1 MPDPFVA
8 AGSRCAGTAVSGSG
22 PASQCCQTRQSGC
35 VAPLSYCGGH
45 PRFTHPTTHKHLGH
59 TAERR
64 QQSNQRE
71 RRDFTIGFCCSSLS
85 QDRGSRRLGCG
96 PCPCR
101 LFFVRGA
108 HGAPSKTSD
117 WPVSRHR
124 ARAAFGPMGK
134 VKIPRDLVSTVT
146 GFLSYYRSYKAGP
159 RVSDC
164 LVALD

>member
-35 VAPLSYCGGH
+35 VAPLSYCVGH
-45 PRFTHPTTHKHLGH
+45 PLFTRPTTHKHLGH
-59 TAERR
+59 TAERHR

-71 RRDFTIGFCCSSLS
+71 RRDLTIGFCCSSLS
-85 QDRGSRRLGCG
+85 QDGASRRLGCG

-108 HGAPSKTSD
+108 HGALRETSD

-134 VKIPRDLVSTVT
+134 FKVPRDLVSTVI
-146 GFLSYYRSYKAGP
+146 GFLSYKTGP

-164 LVALD
+164 LVASD